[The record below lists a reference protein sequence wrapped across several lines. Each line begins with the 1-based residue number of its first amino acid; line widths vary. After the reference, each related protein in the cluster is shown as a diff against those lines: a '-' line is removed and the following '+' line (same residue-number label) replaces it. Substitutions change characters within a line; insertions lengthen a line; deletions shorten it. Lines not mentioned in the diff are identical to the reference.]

1 MGFGG
6 SGAGLVG
13 CHVPPAEAHSR
24 DRLADNCSKMPRGLP
39 VDERISMQ
47 NQGLENDA
55 ERGVPSPDRIHRP
68 WGWFETLAEGPDYRV
83 KRLFLHPGRRIS
95 LQRHGHRSE
104 HWVVVNGSG
113 LLTCAEDS
121 LIATPGTS
129 LFIPVAAI
137 HRAEAHADAHGLEI
151 IEVQRGSW
159 LSEDDIERFEDDYGR
174 LAAAV

>member
-1 MGFGG
+1 
-6 SGAGLVG
+6 V
-13 CHVPPAEAHSR
+13 
-24 DRLADNCSKMPRGLP
+24 N
-39 VDERISMQ
+39 ERIPTG
-47 NQGLENDA
+47 NQHLETDA
-55 ERGVPSPDRIHRP
+55 DRSGPAPSRTHRP

-83 KRLFLHPGRRIS
+83 KRLFLKPGRRIS

-113 LLTCAEDS
+113 SLTCDDS
-121 LIATPGTS
+121 TIAASPGTA

-137 HRAEAHADAHGLEI
+137 HRAEADGEASGLEI

-174 LAAAV
+174 LPPAA